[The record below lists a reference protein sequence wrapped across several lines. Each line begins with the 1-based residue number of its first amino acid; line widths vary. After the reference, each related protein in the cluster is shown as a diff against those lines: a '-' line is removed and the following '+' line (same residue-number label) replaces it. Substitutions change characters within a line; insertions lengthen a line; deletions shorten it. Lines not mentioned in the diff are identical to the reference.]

1 MQVRDDERRDV
12 DPKYLLVR
20 LDRRMEAAARTAAG
34 SPQWIILAALLCC
47 ELTGLFGNVNL
58 ARAIFCVFLALTM
71 TLVVRLVVR
80 GIESERVAAQN
91 SVAVDAALARAF
103 WLDLFMS
110 SVWGL
115 VPWLLWEPGNLA
127 NHVFLVL
134 ILLSVCV
141 RLLVSRA
148 ASMLFF
154 GASFG
159 PMAGLLFLR
168 LIVEWNPADIVLAA
182 IIPIYAGSLVFHS
195 RRHTTKSFTEAQL
208 RFGMDKMA
216 VELEQARDEAIRGR
230 AEAEEANQSKTSFL
244 ANMSHELRTP
254 LNAVLGF
261 SEIISQECLGPVG
274 SPRYREY
281 AGDIHSSGTHLLS
294 LINDLLDVAKIESGR
309 MEISPSILQT
319 RECLDSA
326 LKFVALRARDHKQE
340 LVINIDKD
348 ANFLYADERAF
359 RQIVINLV
367 SNSVKFTP
375 EGGRIEVRA
384 HCNAEDEFEIVVS
397 DNGSGIA
404 RGEAR
409 KVFEPFSQSNNQFDR
424 NAGGT
429 GLGLALVR
437 GLSELHGGR
446 AWIESKE
453 GEGTH
458 AHVTFPLLP
467 KVGERKAAI

>member
-12 DPKYLLVR
+12 DPKYLLVH

-134 ILLSVCV
+134 ILLSVGV

-274 SPRYREY
+274 SSRYREY

-309 MEISPSILQT
+309 ME
-319 RECLDSA
+319 
-326 LKFVALRARDHKQE
+326 
-340 LVINIDKD
+340 
-348 ANFLYADERAF
+348 
-359 RQIVINLV
+359 
-367 SNSVKFTP
+367 
-375 EGGRIEVRA
+375 
-384 HCNAEDEFEIVVS
+384 
-397 DNGSGIA
+397 
-404 RGEAR
+404 
-409 KVFEPFSQSNNQFDR
+409 
-424 NAGGT
+424 
-429 GLGLALVR
+429 LAYPVY
-437 GLSELHGGR
+437 
-446 AWIESKE
+446 
-453 GEGTH
+453 TH
-458 AHVTFPLLP
+458 PH
-467 KVGERKAAI
+467 